1 MQIAEEDIRKLLE
14 AFVLDNADLERLES
28 LANQFNIFEAVG
40 PPRQEKR
47 HSYFL
52 AYLLNPQ
59 QNHGLRDVFVKR
71 LLQRTVAASKKTN
84 LPVTPIE
91 LDIWNLDDME
101 VSREWQNMDILLLD
115 ETNNLV
121 VVVENKIGTGEHS
134 DQLERYWQI
143 LRHHHPKKRILGI
156 YLTPDG
162 EEPSH
167 ESFLSLDYGQVA
179 TLIEDIVANR
189 TSILNPEVRTLLLH
203 YAQMLR
209 RHIVS
214 ESEIADLCR
223 LIYKKHQKALDL
235 IFDHRPDQLA
245 SRSEFLRSLIAAQPD
260 LVEDF
265 STKNYIRFALKKW
278 DSQKLKSG
286 QGWTRSGRV
295 FLFEFHNFEDSLK
308 LKLMIGPGPLE
319 VREKV
324 FQLALNNQPLLK
336 PQSKSLNKQW
346 NEIFNR
352 NFLSSKSYHDLSEED
367 IQAKI
372 REQWEQFLGN
382 EMQAMAKLIEGV
394 KWLFEA

>member
-1 MQIAEEDIRKLLE
+1 MAEEDVRKLLE
-14 AFVLDNADLERLES
+14 TFVVDNADLERLES

-40 PPRQEKR
+40 PVGQELR

-59 QNHGLRDVFVKR
+59 QNHGLKDVFVKR
-71 LLQRTVAASKKTN
+71 LLQRTVAATKKTN

-91 LDIWNLDDME
+91 LDIWNLEGLE
-101 VSREWQNMDILLLD
+101 VSREWQNIDILLLD
-115 ETNNLV
+115 EANNLV

-143 LRHHHPKKRILGI
+143 LRQHHPTKRILGI

-167 ESFLSLDYGQVA
+167 ESFLSLDYGQIA
-179 TLIEDIVANR
+179 TLIEDLVVNR

-214 ESEIADLCR
+214 ESEIAELCR
-223 LIYKKHQKALDL
+223 LIYKKHQQALDL
-235 IFDHRPDQLA
+235 IFDHRPDELA
-245 SRSEFLRSLIAAQPD
+245 SRGEFLRSLIASRPD

-265 STKNYIRFALKKW
+265 STKNYVRFTLKKL

-295 FLFEFHNFEDSLK
+295 LLFEFQNFEDSLK
-308 LKLMIGPGPLE
+308 LKLQIGPGPHE

-324 FQLALNNQPLLK
+324 FQLALNNQPLFK

-346 NEIFNR
+346 NEVFNR
-352 NFLSSKSYHDLSEED
+352 DFLSSKSFHDLSEED
-367 IQAKI
+367 IEAKI
-372 REQWEQFLGN
+372 REQWEQFLSN
-382 EMQAMAKLIEGV
+382 EMQAIAKLIEGV
-394 KWLFEA
+394 KWLFEG